1 MSIQYKT
8 KTEKEFH
15 FINIPESYI
24 SVLEL
29 KKRLIEKEKINM
41 KSDFSFTLFDEKCTR
56 GIALFDYL
64 PNRVQG

>member
-41 KSDFSFTLFDEKCTR
+41 KSDFSFALFDEK
-56 GIALFDYL
+56 GIKGKDLIEGK
-64 PNRVQG
+64 VIE

>member
-41 KSDFSFTLFDEKCTR
+41 KSDFSFSLFDEK
-56 GIALFDYL
+56 GIKGKILIEGK
-64 PNRVQG
+64 VME

>member
-41 KSDFSFTLFDEKCTR
+41 KSDFSFSLFDEK
-56 GIALFDYL
+56 GIKGMILIEGK
-64 PNRVQG
+64 VME